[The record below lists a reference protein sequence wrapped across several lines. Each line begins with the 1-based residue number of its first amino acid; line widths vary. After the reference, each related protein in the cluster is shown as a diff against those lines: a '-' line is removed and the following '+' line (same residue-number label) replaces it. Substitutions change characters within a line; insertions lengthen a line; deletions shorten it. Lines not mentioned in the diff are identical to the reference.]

1 MHTSLYLKTLR
12 TLAILAATG
21 LMTASHAR
29 AASGEPATPA
39 EARKIAA
46 DAYIYGF
53 PVVDSYKTLYA
64 QAVDTNGS
72 DYKAPFNQI
81 GNTANVFTPDDK
93 AIITPNS
100 DTPYSFVWMDLRA

>member
-1 MHTSLYLKTLR
+1 MNAMTHFLKAVL
-12 TLAILAATG
+12 LALLIPLGASAA
-21 LMTASHAR
+21 AV
-29 AASGEPATPA
+29 TPE

-46 DAYIYGF
+46 EAYLYGF

-64 QAVDTNGS
+64 QAVAKGGS

-81 GNTANVFTPDDK
+81 GNTANVFTPEDK

-100 DTPYSFVWMDLRA
+100 DTRIPSCGWICARSQSC